1 MYYILIM
8 KLIITTLAL
17 ALIGCNISNKTSTK
31 DTIVSRSAEYQNE
44 INEFLAE
51 DAKNKQREKE
61 LLEEIRIAQENND
74 EDAFRFFFEEY
85 IGIERLAVPEWMKE
99 EPNYVEGGVNVKY

>member
-1 MYYILIM
+1 M
-8 KLIITTLAL
+8 KLIILTLIL
-17 ALIGCNISNKTSTK
+17 TLLGCNLANKTSIE
-31 DTIVSRSAEYQNE
+31 DTNVSRSEEYQNE

-74 EDAFRFFFEEY
+74 QDAFQFFFEEY
-85 IGIERLAVPEWMKE
+85 IAIERLAVPDWMKK